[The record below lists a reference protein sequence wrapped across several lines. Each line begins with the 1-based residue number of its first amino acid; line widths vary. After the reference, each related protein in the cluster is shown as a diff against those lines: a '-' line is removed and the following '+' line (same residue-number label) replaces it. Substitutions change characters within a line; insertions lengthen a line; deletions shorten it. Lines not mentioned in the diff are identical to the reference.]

1 MDDFILQNKRGR
13 NFLAIKSFKE
23 SRLVV
28 HAFSSKD
35 IKTLDEMI
43 DLLNIKPNF
52 TVEPKQVHGDKVEE
66 IKTEKGPLEA
76 DALITNK
83 PGIVLSV
90 RTADC
95 VPIFILDSENKAIG
109 LIHAGWKSSIAQ
121 IARKTIQKME
131 NCYSTNPANCLIGI
145 GPSIGRCCYEIGDE
159 VVRKLKASI
168 KTSESF
174 LTKTPD
180 GKWDLDLGLLN
191 KEMLLEEGAREENFT
206 ISHLCTSCRK
216 DLFYS
221 YRRDG
226 KTGRMFAIL
235 MLR

>member
-43 DLLNIKPNF
+43 DLLKIKPNF

-66 IKTEKGPLEA
+66 VKSKKGPLEA

-83 PGIVLSV
+83 PGILLSV

-95 VPIFILDSENKAIG
+95 VPIFILDKENKAIG

-121 IARKTIQKME
+121 IVKKTVQKMKD
-131 NCYSTNPANCLIGI
+131 CYGTDPANCLIGI
-145 GPSIGRCCYEIGDE
+145 GPAIGPCCYEVGEE
-159 VVRKLKASI
+159 VISKLNTLKRW
-168 KTSESF
+168 ESF
-174 LTKTPD
+174 AARTSSA
-180 GKWDLDLGLLN
+180 KWYLDLKLLN
-191 KEMLLEEGAREENFT
+191 KELLLEEGIKEENIS
-206 ISHLCTSCRK
+206 ISHLCTSCRP

-226 KTGRMFAIL
+226 GTGRMFALL